1 MRKKSLLIAAALLL
15 LAACQASPSVDGHPH
30 QVTPAATS
38 ARVNA
43 APVRTGDPA
52 RGQQLFDTLQPDA
65 SVTCSTCH
73 HTDSEEPLVGPGLL
87 NVGERA
93 ENRVSNRAAAQYLYD
108 SITNPSAYVVDGYP
122 NVMPTN
128 WGKVFSDD
136 ELDDLIAY
144 LMTLH

>member
-1 MRKKSLLIAAALLL
+1 MSKKLLLIPAVLLL
-15 LAACQASPSVDGHPH
+15 LAACQSSPAAEGH
-30 QVTPAATS
+30 QATPPATS

-43 APVRTGDPA
+43 ASVHTGDPA

-65 SVTCSTCH
+65 SVTCATCH
-73 HTDSEEPLVGPGLL
+73 HTDTEEPLVGPGLL

-122 NVMPTN
+122 NIMPTN